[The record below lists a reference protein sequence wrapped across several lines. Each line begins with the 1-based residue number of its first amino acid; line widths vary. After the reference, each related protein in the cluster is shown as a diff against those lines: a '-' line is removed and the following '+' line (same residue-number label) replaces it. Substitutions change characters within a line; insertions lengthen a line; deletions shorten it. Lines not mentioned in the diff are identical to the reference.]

1 MKDRLFS
8 ILQNKF
14 LYIFAFSIIL
24 FSACSKRSDVPATP
38 TSGLM
43 AFNLIPD
50 STGPV
55 VFALSNK
62 SITNAPLSFT
72 NYTGSY
78 LSIYSG
84 TRELGLY
91 RANNSDSALAT
102 TSFLADNQKYYSAF
116 AIGANGTYTNLVIDD
131 NLDSIPSST
140 GNAFVRYINAIPDSS
155 QPVVTITAN
164 GTDVVKKNVPFGTV
178 SDFTGIAP
186 GDITVN
192 VSNDSTIDANRTITL
207 EKDKVYTMLIMGM
220 PKATDTAKAVQIKY
234 IINGMVT
241 PERKK

>member
-1 MKDRLFS
+1 MKDRLFA

-14 LYIFAFSIIL
+14 LYIFAFSIIM

-50 STGPV
+50 STTGPV

-91 RANNSDSALAT
+91 KANNSDSALAT
-102 TSFLADNQKYYSAF
+102 TSFLAESQKYYSAF
-116 AIGANGTYTNLVIDD
+116 ALGANGTYKNLVVDD

-164 GTDVVKKNVPFGTV
+164 GTDVVKKNVPYGTV

-186 GDITVN
+186 GDITVT
-192 VSNDSTIDANRTITL
+192 VSNDSTINTNRTITL

-220 PKATDTAKAVQIKY
+220 PKVTDTTRAVQIKY
-234 IINGMVT
+234 VINGTVT
-241 PERKK
+241 P

>member
-8 ILQNKF
+8 LLQNKF
-14 LYIFAFSIIL
+14 LYIFAFSITL
-24 FSACSKRSDVPATP
+24 FSACKKSDVPATP

-91 RANNSDSALAT
+91 HASNSDSAIAT
-102 TSFLADNQKYYSAF
+102 TSFLAADQKYYSAF
-116 AIGANGTYTNLVIDD
+116 AIGANGTYKNVVTDD

-192 VSNDSTIDANRTITL
+192 VSNGSNIAADRTITL
-207 EKDKVYTMLIMGM
+207 VKDQVYTMLIMGM
-220 PKATDTAKAVQIKY
+220 PNATDTAKAVKIKY
-234 IINGMVT
+234 IINGTVT
-241 PERKK
+241 P

>member
-1 MKDRLFS
+1 
-8 ILQNKF
+8 
-14 LYIFAFSIIL
+14 
-24 FSACSKRSDVPATP
+24 
-38 TSGLM
+38 M

-50 STGPV
+50 STTGPV

-62 SITNAPLSFT
+62 SITNTPISYT

-78 LSIYSG
+78 LPIYSG

-91 RANNSDSALAT
+91 RSGNLDSALAT
-102 TSFLADNQKYYSAF
+102 TSFLAEAKKYYSAF
-116 AIGANGTYTNLVIDD
+116 AIGANGTYKNLVIDD

-164 GTDVVKKNVPFGTV
+164 GTDVVKQNVPFGTV
-178 SDFTGIAP
+178 SNFTGIAP

-192 VSNDSTIDANRTITL
+192 VSNDSTITANRTITL

-220 PKATDTAKAVQIKY
+220 PNATDTSKAVQIKY
-234 IINGMVT
+234 ITNGTVT
-241 PERKK
+241 PTP

>member
-1 MKDRLFS
+1 MKNRLFS

-50 STGPV
+50 STTGPV

-62 SITNAPLSFT
+62 SITNTPLSFT

-84 TRELGLY
+84 TRQLGLY
-91 RANNSDSALAT
+91 KANNSDSALAT
-102 TSFLADNQKYYSAF
+102 TSFLAEAQKYYSAF
-116 AIGANGTYTNLVIDD
+116 ALGANGTYKNLVVDD

-186 GDITVN
+186 GDVTVN
-192 VSNDSTIDANRTITL
+192 VSNDSTINTNRTITL

-220 PKATDTAKAVQIKY
+220 PNVTDTARAVQIKY
-234 IINGMVT
+234 VINGTVT
-241 PERKK
+241 P

>member
-1 MKDRLFS
+1 MKNRLFS
-8 ILQNKF
+8 LLQNKF
-14 LYIFAFSIIL
+14 LYIFAFSAIL
-24 FSACSKRSDVPATP
+24 LAACSKRDAVPATP

-50 STGPV
+50 STTGPV

-62 SITNAPLSFT
+62 SITNAPLAFT
-72 NYTGSY
+72 YYTGAY
-78 LSIYSG
+78 LPIYSG

-91 RANNSDSALAT
+91 LASNSDSALAT
-102 TSFLADNQKYYSAF
+102 TSFLAEDKKYYSAF
-116 AIGANGTYTNLVIDD
+116 ALGANGTYKNLVTDD
-131 NLDSIPSST
+131 NLDSIPTST

-164 GTDVVKKNVPFGTV
+164 GTDIVKKNVSFGTV

-192 VSNDSTIDANRTITL
+192 ISNDSTITANRSITL
-207 EKDKVYTMLIMGM
+207 AKDQVYTVLIMGM

-234 IINGMVT
+234 IINGTVT
-241 PERKK
+241 P